1 MDIHLHSPRKAHIPL
16 QASVR
21 ACVYHEREAESQNG
35 VAILYCPEALASN
48 LRLAREK
55 KSALSILND
64 KTQMPVFKMKV
75 LARIPPRFLHG
86 PALGRRREDE
96 KLSFRFAPSAFS

>member
-64 KTQMPVFKMKV
+64 KTQMPVFKM
-75 LARIPPRFLHG
+75 
-86 PALGRRREDE
+86 E
-96 KLSFRFAPSAFS
+96 SSC